1 MDVKPSRNEP
11 EVFVPPPYFPDV
23 ITNGGIGYWE
33 VQDETKGQL
42 ARVGPWQ
49 SMRSGDVLRLYWD
62 GQVVVTHTV
71 TTEREAFLINVPN
84 RVIKYGPD
92 MQTVASYC
100 TVEIYPGGIE
110 DESTETDVKVK
121 LTVPGGLDPDQ
132 STHWNEN
139 LAAFDGLPDEV
150 QAGQAV
156 TLTIRPWQNQT
167 AGDIVT
173 VYWGAFKKT
182 LPVVTSPGSLTVI
195 FTPDEIARGGDTDVA
210 VFYEIRD
217 YVNNYS
223 KPSIIKKT
231 NVDTGNRHPAP
242 EIYDADAYG
251 RLDLA
256 DLNGRPA
263 QVRARYTPIANGD
276 IVLFTWTGED
286 DYGYPLPP
294 VTLRQQ
300 VSGPPLPSFVRFDV
314 PYADVAAAAGGGATA
329 SYTVQH
335 GGSGPAAPSSK
346 ASVTI
351 VGTPVGLSAPTVDQA
366 DGSNVIDPLKA
377 NTLTVRVPATVRFEP
392 GDVLI
397 IQWKG
402 STSDGSREVENRFPW
417 QDPTATIDTRVLP
430 FNFGA
435 SVQVSYVIE
444 RSGQWLQSDIYTV
457 FVARIAD
464 GDPVLPRPRSPQEN
478 PAGTLNLALFP
489 GDAAFTVDQFR
500 FADASQRYWLT
511 LEGRDSNG
519 GAVTWNIAEGEA
531 FGSLSNPI
539 TLRSLDRT
547 RLASLA
553 DGSTMIASLWV
564 TYDGSP
570 NKANAV
576 KFRTTNFTI
585 RQAAAQRPPAPTV
598 VQADASDNVA
608 EPWKLTKLQVHI
620 PSAVGLQPGD
630 QLRVYWNTGGNA
642 GSDEV
647 LITAPMAGMN
657 VDIKLSVLAHNLGN
671 VIPVKYAII
680 RGSQTLESITA
691 KISVADLADDQAELG
706 RPKVT
711 QEDAT
716 GHIIDLSTFK
726 GDADVIIATYPLATA
741 SQRYWLT
748 ASVEFAIGGRQDV
761 DIVKGATVPYTGG
774 QTISLGKLD
783 RTLLDSLKGGSI
795 LTLTLW
801 VSFNESANKNDAIRF
816 RTTDYSIQLQ
826 ESLKLLLPVVD
837 RATGS
842 GSVKNTLDP
851 GDLIDSQGVAHRIDI
866 TLPKEN
872 GFKAGD
878 TITLYWEDN
887 TPQGSRTVVVPTVV
901 NQDIA
906 VLVDSDVMRFN
917 HGHVVEV
924 YFTVK
929 RDGKDHN
936 SPTLRLTVKR
946 IPGNTTKFR
955 RATIK
960 QQDGLYHLNLS
971 KFKGDGTLQ
980 IEPFAWLVSG
990 MYYWIEARGRD
1001 KNGET
1006 KKYIEKTFNS
1016 VSGPQIYLGD
1026 VDRKWLDTLID
1037 QSPFW
1042 IDIWVSFDGS
1052 KVKRDAV
1059 AFRSTNYTL
1068 KHK

>member
-1 MDVKPSRNEP
+1 MPNAP
-11 EVFVPPPYFPDV
+11 APYLPAKTEFGGINNGAISPYPGSGAWVQISSSTLQKSDV
-23 ITNGGIGYWE
+23 ISVYWADANAPVIIE
-33 VQDETKGQL
+33 PLQDDPNVAVTLHVPGPKISPYPGTVDVWYTIYRPLTPETIL
-42 ARVGPWQ
+42 SDREP
-49 SMRSGDVLRLYWD
+49 VLVKFTIP
-62 GQVVVTHTV
+62 G
-71 TTEREAFLINVPN
+71 
-84 RVIKYGPD
+84 GPD
-92 MQTVASYC
+92 PNPATPN
-100 TVEIYPGGIE
+100 I
-110 DESTETDVKVK
+110 
-121 LTVPGGLDPDQ
+121 
-132 STHWNEN
+132 NEN
-139 LAAFDGLPDEV
+139 LAAIPELRQPIPPNVDLIITIPAWLNMTVGDKLHLEWGSYAFPVIVIGTDSPVGQNVRVTVPWTIIAGTDNGMALVTYHIFDVVRNHSLWAPPALADSGVNRFNAPLLPDAANGAIELKPGMPAV
-150 QAGQAV
+150 RVWVIDNRIQAGDSIILYSSGKRSDGTAVDPVTATLNATGALYVEFTMQASFLEQ
-156 TLTIRPWQNQT
+156 LTGGELIQYYTVSRNGQQLGRSDNTETRITGQVGKLPKPIVDPVDANNIIHPLTTTRITVSVSRSVAFQQ
-167 AGDIVT
+167 GDI
-173 VYWGAFKKT
+173 
-182 LPVVTSPGSLTVI
+182 LI
-195 FTPDEIARGGDTDVA
+195 
-210 VFYEIRD
+210 
-217 YVNNYS
+217 
-223 KPSIIKKT
+223 
-231 NVDTGNRHPAP
+231 
-242 EIYDADAYG
+242 
-251 RLDLA
+251 
-256 DLNGRPA
+256 
-263 QVRARYTPIANGD
+263 VR
-276 IVLFTWTGED
+276 WK
-286 DYGYPLPP
+286 
-294 VTLRQQ
+294 
-300 VSGPPLPSFVRFDV
+300 
-314 PYADVAAAAGGGATA
+314 AAT
-329 SYTVQH
+329 Q
-335 GGSGPAAPSSK
+335 
-346 ASVTI
+346 
-351 VGTPVGLSAPTVDQA
+351 
-366 DGSNVIDPLKA
+366 
-377 NTLTVRVPATVRFEP
+377 
-392 GDVLI
+392 
-397 IQWKG
+397 
-402 STSDGSREVENRFPW
+402 DGSREVENRFPW
-417 QDPTATIDTRVLP
+417 QDPSVAIDTAVLP
-430 FNFGA
+430 YSFGG
-435 SVQVSYVIE
+435 SVDVSYVIE
-444 RSGQWLQSDIYTV
+444 RGSQKLESESETV

-464 GDPVLPRPRSPQEN
+464 GDPFLPRPRSPQEN

-576 KFRTTNFTI
+576 KFRTTSFTI

-598 VQADASDNVA
+598 VQADANGKLV

-647 LITAPMAGMN
+647 LITAPTAGMN

-691 KISVADLADDQAELG
+691 NISVADLPDDQDELG

-726 GDADVIIATYPLATA
+726 GDADVIIATYPMATA

-774 QTISLGKLD
+774 PTISLGKLD

-816 RTTDYSIQLQ
+816 RKTDYSIQLQ

-851 GDLIDSQGVAHRIDI
+851 GDLIDSQGVAHRINI

-887 TPQGSRTVVVPTVV
+887 TPQGSRTVVVPTVF

-960 QQDGLYHLNLS
+960 QQDGLYDLNLS

-990 MYYWIEARGRD
+990 MYYWIEVRGRD

-1026 VDRKWLDTLID
+1026 VDRKWLETLID